1 MKIKPSIRYQLHDQ
15 GLSFLIYYGVMV
27 GMILLNLLFLPFASG
42 SDLRITSG
50 GITAVTSVFIFIVGL
65 CSFKDPFLLGLQHGI
80 SRRSQFL
87 ARLASMGIA
96 CAILALA
103 DEVYTLLVALLK
115 LPFPNSFFAFS
126 LYEMV
131 YGSLPGSTGVQ
142 LSLGLVNEPTASS
155 SHTGFTTILLSIVFS
170 FFVLLAFSSFGYL
183 VTTLNYRLNK
193 VGKIILWCGWPP
205 LLMACGVLFD
215 TSPWLASVLGS
226 FIANLARLCFST
238 LPRMC
243 LTCLFLTALFSA
255 LTWLLMRRA
264 YAK

>member
-65 CSFKDPFLLGLQHGI
+65 CSFKDPFLLALQHGI

-103 DEVYTLLVALLK
+103 DEIYTLFVALFSI
-115 LPFPNSFFAFS
+115 PFPNSFFAHS
-126 LYEMV
+126 LYEICYATNV
-131 YGSLPGSTGVQ
+131 
-142 LSLGLVNEPTASS
+142 ETAGPNFTYAI
-155 SHTGFTTILLSIVFS
+155 HTSGATVLLSVVFS

-193 VGKIILWCGWPP
+193 VGKIILWCGWPA
-205 LLMACGVLFD
+205 LLMASGVLFD